1 MVYPETVAGGA
12 RRAAGYLVLFLA
24 AGVASAQIYPGGY
37 PGSGYPGGGYPGGYP
52 GGGYPGSYPGGYPT
66 GYPGTGGTTSIPG
79 PTRGSQPTTNRNA
92 PLPNFRGKLRLID
105 SKSITLALD
114 DDRII
119 EFKRTGSTH
128 FFKNG
133 DEVKS
138 PVDFRPGDQVSVEG
152 PEDMAGN
159 MTAVNVYWEKAGS
172 SGGTRT
178 TDRDSTPDTWATDAG
193 KPTLADADKP
203 TTAVAPPASP
213 SATDDP
219 DRPVLHRGGA
229 ADPSREQ
236 SAAVPAQTSDDP
248 DRPVLLR
255 PQSAPVPAQPPEDP
269 DRPVLRRTQS
279 SPDQSQPTAVASA
292 TLPPVNPLDSRD
304 DTPAPRRTINRDD
317 QDLPFG
323 SNQQDPLVRRAANAA
338 MDFTETLPNYVCQE
352 VVTRYVSQTSPASWQ
367 AQDIVTSEVVYENG
381 KEDYRNITVGG
392 RPFHG
397 SMEETGGSWS
407 EGEFGTILINLF
419 NPGTAAEFHYL
430 QDSRVNGVNAKKYSL
445 EVTHANSHWS
455 VTMDAQQYTPG
466 YTGNVWIDPATG
478 RVLRI
483 EMFAHNFPGGFPTDH
498 VESATDYEYVRLGG
512 TEQFLL
518 PTHSETL
525 SCQRGSSLC
534 SKNTIDFRNYRKFEG
549 QSTVTFGDAK

>member
-12 RRAAGYLVLFLA
+12 RRAAGCLVLLLA
-24 AGVASAQIYPGGY
+24 AGIASAQIYPGGY
-37 PGSGYPGGGYPGGYP
+37 PGGSYPGGGYPGGGYPGGSYP
-52 GGGYPGSYPGGYPT
+52 GGGYPGGYPT
-66 GYPGTGGTTSIPG
+66 GYPGTGGTTSVPG
-79 PTRGSQPTTNRNA
+79 STRGTQPTPNRNA
-92 PLPNFRGKLRLID
+92 PLPNFRGRLRFID
-105 SKSITLALD
+105 SRSITLALD

-119 EFKRTGSTH
+119 EFKRTNSTH
-128 FFKNG
+128 FFRNG

-138 PVDFRPGDQVSVEG
+138 PVDFRPGDQVSIEG

-178 TDRDSTPDTWATDAG
+178 TERDSTPDTWATDA
-193 KPTLADADKP
+193 DKP
-203 TTAVAPPASP
+203 STSVAPPPASP

-219 DRPVLHRGGA
+219 GRPVLRRGGA

-236 SAAVPAQTSDDP
+236 SAS
-248 DRPVLLR
+248 
-255 PQSAPVPAQPPEDP
+255 VPAQPSADP

-279 SPDQSQPTAVASA
+279 SPDQAQPTAVASA

-304 DTPAPRRTINRDD
+304 DTPAPRRTLNRDD

-323 SNQQDPLVRRAANAA
+323 SNQQDPLIRKAANAA

-352 VVTRYVSQTSPASWQ
+352 VVTRFVSEYSPANWH

-392 RPFHG
+392 KPFHG
-397 SMEETGGSWS
+397 SMEDTGGAWS

-419 NPGTAAEFHYL
+419 NPGTAAQFHYL
-430 QDSRVNGVNAKKYSL
+430 QDSRTGGVNARKYSL

-455 VTMDAQQYTPG
+455 VKFGSDEYMPG

-483 EMFAHNFPGGFPTDH
+483 EMFAHNFPGSFETDH

-512 TEQFLL
+512 TDQFLL
-518 PTHSETL
+518 PVHSETL
-525 SCQRGSSLC
+525 SCERGTSNC
-534 SKNTIDFRNYRKFEG
+534 SKNTIDFRNYKKFEG